1 MHVFRIV
8 KSKNRTN
15 DLSGIGAFQSGG
27 RWNNKGSYVLYTSEN
42 SSLAF
47 LENLVHFDAEETPD
61 DLYIIDIK
69 IQDER
74 LIYHVPDSDYPERWF
89 DMDNFSSKNFGDNL
103 LRKHEFLGIK
113 VRSAVNQS
121 EYNILLDPLFP
132 GYHTNLEILSV
143 TKIPIDQRLL

>member
-8 KSKNRTN
+8 KSKNRTS

-74 LIYHVPDSDYPERWF
+74 LIYLVPDSDYPERWF
-89 DMDNFSSKNFGDNL
+89 DMDNFASKNFGDNL

-132 GYHTNLEILSV
+132 GYHTNVEILSV